1 MIAVLSL
8 LLLVTFFIVS
18 ARVATVA
25 LVGTGMA
32 TDAAAFQARSALM
45 GVGYTTS
52 EAEDVINHPVRR
64 RIILWLMTIGN
75 AGIITGITS
84 LLLGFVNAGS
94 GQTAAGRALMLA
106 VGLVLLLFLTR
117 SALLERGL
125 NQLTKMALGR
135 WTHLETRDLASLLRF
150 GHDYG
155 VIELA
160 AKDDD
165 WLVDRPLADL
175 HLPDEG
181 IVILGVHRRDGRFT
195 GTPTGQTVVHAGD
208 QVIAYGRLDHLRDL
222 DDRHKGVTGDRAHEH
237 AVEETMDELRS
248 LLEDE

>member
-8 LLLVTFFIVS
+8 LLVVTFFIVA

-64 RIILWLMTIGN
+64 RIILWLMTFGN

-94 GQTAAGRALMLA
+94 GQVAARRALMLA
-106 VGLVLLLFLTR
+106 VGLVLLILLTR
-117 SALLERGL
+117 SALLERAL
-125 NQLTKMALGR
+125 NRLTKLALAR
-135 WTHLETRDLASLLRF
+135 WTQLETRDLASLLRF
-150 GHDYG
+150 GHNYG

-160 AKDDD
+160 AKEDD
-165 WLVDRPLADL
+165 WLVDRPLAEL
-175 HLPDEG
+175 HLPAEG
-181 IVILGVHRRDGRFT
+181 IVVLGVHRRNGPFT
-195 GTPTGQTVVHAGD
+195 GTPTGKTVVHAGD
-208 QVIAYGRLDHLRDL
+208 MVIAYGRLDHLRDL
-222 DDRHKGVTGDRAHEH
+222 DERHKGMSGDLAHEH
-237 AVEETMDELRS
+237 AVEETMGELRS
-248 LLEDE
+248 VFDEE